1 MILQHLDIVED
12 NDTLNNIAKRLTR
25 KIINMVAYAA
35 PKDHAIRG
43 ALSNIRVEYFV
54 RVNDDSYAALYHDR
68 CYDGFIFDPGEL
80 NSLFIVN
87 KEVIT
92 RVHPPT

>member
-35 PKDHAIRG
+35 PKDHVIRG
-43 ALSNIRVEYFV
+43 ALSNIRVDYFV
-54 RVNDDSYAALYHDR
+54 RVNDDNYVALYHDQ
-68 CYDGFIFDPGEL
+68 YDGITFGPGEL
-80 NSLFIVN
+80 NSLFVVN

>member
-35 PKDHAIRG
+35 PKDHVIRG
-43 ALSNIRVEYFV
+43 AMSNVRIEYFV
-54 RVNDDSYAALYHDR
+54 RVNDDSYAALYHDQQ
-68 CYDGFIFDPGEL
+68 DSFTFGPSEL
-80 NSLFIVN
+80 NSMFIVN